1 MDMKCEFCGT
11 ELPYDKLNSIIQ
23 LDLDSEDVFYMKQL
37 CTVCDLCICL
47 VYDYIKETKERIE
60 SIQKI
65 RNALHDF
72 DSVTPFGLGRRK
84 ENETDG
90 DL

>member
-1 MDMKCEFCGT
+1 MAMKCEFCGT
-11 ELPYDKLNSIIQ
+11 ELPYDKLKSICL
-23 LDLDSEDVFYMKQL
+23 LDYEGENPFYMKQL
-37 CTVCDLCICL
+37 CTLCDQCICL

-60 SIQKI
+60 SIQKL

-72 DSVTPFGLGRRK
+72 DSVTPFGPGRRK